1 MFLVAYLLLLKASLL
16 SLWNLNLFFLL
27 NRVVTGHRE
36 PIPDDSKDNITIFTR
51 ILDRLLDGYDN
62 RLRPGLGGKTN
73 VFTHFLP
80 QCLQCPHAGLTIG
93 LHVEHVFPQFVF
105 HIYTSLTPLRSMTDC
120 VLEQWHY
127 SSSLGTVMFIKSN
140 ICQRTALSR
149 DHLQILSLRSPRSL
163 MCWRWLIKIKKSLDR
178 CCDGAPADCSL
189 NHHEEA
195 DRIPWSFWI
204 QSTLNA
210 EHRCTIVYVPV
221 TFI

>member
-1 MFLVAYLLLLKASLL
+1 MCLHISFLNVSNVHMLALPLACTWSMFFL
-16 SLWNLNLFFLL
+16 SLSF
-27 NRVVTGHRE
+27 
-36 PIPDDSKDNITIFTR
+36 IFT
-51 ILDRLLDGYDN
+51 LS
-62 RLRPGLGGKTN
+62 
-73 VFTHFLP
+73 
-80 QCLQCPHAGLTIG
+80 
-93 LHVEHVFPQFVF
+93 
-105 HIYTSLTPLRSMTDC
+105 TSLTPLRSMTDC
-120 VLEQWHY
+120 VLEKWHY